1 MPRMSAKSYKR
12 YNARKAPL
20 PRPLIISAFP
30 ACGKTYAVNNLQEKY
45 HLKMV
50 DSDSSKFSWTEN
62 HERNP
67 EFPDNYIQHIHELCN
82 MPDNDENKPDIIFV
96 SSHEVV
102 RNALIKNNIKYIL
115 CYPSTF
121 LKDEWMRRIRER
133 GNDENFIKFIDDNYM
148 AFIHDIEYMDGKGLV
163 SHFMLDKENDS
174 IETVIQFVTNY

>member
-1 MPRMSAKSYKR
+1 MSAKAYHRHVAK
-12 YNARKAPL
+12 KVKL
-20 PRPLIISAFP
+20 PKPLIISAFP

-50 DSDSSKFSWTEN
+50 DSDSSAYSWTEN

-67 EFPDNYIQHIHELCN
+67 EFPDNYIEHIQKLYSL
-82 MPDNDENKPDIIFV
+82 PDDEKPDIIFV

-102 RNALIKNNIKYIL
+102 RSALITANFRYIL

-133 GNDENFIKFIDDNYM
+133 GSDDKFIKFIDDNYM
-148 AFIHDIEYMDGKGLV
+148 QFIHDIESMDGKGLV
-163 SHFMLDKENDS
+163 SHFMLDKETDS
-174 IETVIQFVTNY
+174 IETVIRFVKNY